1 MSGGA
6 AEQALTPDNSEDL
19 KLITLARAAL
29 SRTGA
34 AQGAAVRDTEGRAYA
49 AASVHLEHLKLSAV
63 AVAVAMAV
71 SSGADGLEA
80 VVAAGAPP
88 SKNDLNLLR
97 DLPASDVAVWS
108 VDARGQV
115 LEVNQL

>member
-1 MSGGA
+1 
-6 AEQALTPDNSEDL
+6 
-19 KLITLARAAL
+19 
-29 SRTGA
+29 
-34 AQGAAVRDTEGRAYA
+34 
-49 AASVHLEHLKLSAV
+49 
-63 AVAVAMAV
+63 
-71 SSGADGLEA
+71 LEA